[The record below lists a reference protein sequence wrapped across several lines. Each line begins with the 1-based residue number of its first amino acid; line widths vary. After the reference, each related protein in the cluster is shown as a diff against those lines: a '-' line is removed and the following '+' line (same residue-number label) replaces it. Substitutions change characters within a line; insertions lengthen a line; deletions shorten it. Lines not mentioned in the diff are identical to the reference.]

1 MLKEPL
7 NFEDKTIQLDKHG
20 VIIKDFDLAEK
31 ILNEVN
37 YYRLTGYLI
46 SIRKSKNDS
55 DLKQKVDFDKLYST
69 YKMDNEL
76 KNFLFNILI
85 KIELNLR
92 TTIAYEYSMSKCISP
107 PHDQHY
113 DKNNYYNKKGFYDVL
128 NSLEKTKNY
137 NKDSLV
143 IKHHQEKYSSKMPLW
158 VLVEF
163 MSFSTLSKYYSSM
176 YHSEQELI
184 ANKVKINYKL
194 LPNWLHC
201 LSVLRNYCAHGARLY
216 NIEFKPSVK
225 LGRSFLRHNPDVKNN
240 TLFSYIYIM
249 FKLLPNSLNKSDE
262 LDKLYEIIKSYPDV
276 DLCKFGFTENY
287 KDLLEK

>member
-7 NFEDKTIQLDKHG
+7 NFEDQTIQLDKHG

-92 TTIAYEYSMSKCISP
+92 TIIAYEYSMSKCISP

-143 IKHHQEKYSSKMPLW
+143 IKHHKK
-158 VLVEF
+158 
-163 MSFSTLSKYYSSM
+163 
-176 YHSEQELI
+176 
-184 ANKVKINYKL
+184 
-194 LPNWLHC
+194 
-201 LSVLRNYCAHGARLY
+201 
-216 NIEFKPSVK
+216 NIPQKCP
-225 LGRSFLRHNPDVKNN
+225 
-240 TLFSYIYIM
+240 Y
-249 FKLLPNSLNKSDE
+249 
-262 LDKLYEIIKSYPDV
+262 
-276 DLCKFGFTENY
+276 GF
-287 KDLLEK
+287 

>member
-1 MLKEPL
+1 MLKKPL
-7 NFEDKTIQLDKHG
+7 NFKKQTLQLFNHG
-20 VIIKDFDLAEK
+20 VNINDYCLAEE

-46 SIRKSKNDS
+46 GIRKSKNDS

-92 TTIAYEYSMSKCISP
+92 TIIAYEYSMSKCIYP

-113 DKNNYYNKKGFYDVL
+113 DKNNYYYKKGFYDAL
-128 NSLEKTKNY
+128 DSLERTKNY

-143 IKHHQEKYSSKMPLW
+143 IKHHKEKYSSKMPLW

-176 YHSEQELI
+176 YYNEQKLI
-184 ANKVKINYKL
+184 ANKLKINYKL

-225 LGRSFLRHNPDVKNN
+225 LGRSFLKHNPDVKNN

-249 FKLLPNSLNKSDE
+249 FKMLPKSLNKSDE
-262 LDKLYEIIKSYPDV
+262 LDKLYEIINNYPNV
-276 DLCKFGFTENY
+276 DLSKFGFTENY

>member
-7 NFEDKTIQLDKHG
+7 NFEDQTIQLDKHG

-143 IKHHQEKYSSKMPLW
+143 IKHHKEKYSSKMPL
-158 VLVEF
+158 
-163 MSFSTLSKYYSSM
+163 
-176 YHSEQELI
+176 
-184 ANKVKINYKL
+184 
-194 LPNWLHC
+194 
-201 LSVLRNYCAHGARLY
+201 
-216 NIEFKPSVK
+216 
-225 LGRSFLRHNPDVKNN
+225 
-240 TLFSYIYIM
+240 
-249 FKLLPNSLNKSDE
+249 
-262 LDKLYEIIKSYPDV
+262 
-276 DLCKFGFTENY
+276 
-287 KDLLEK
+287 

>member
-7 NFEDKTIQLDKHG
+7 NFKNQTTQLVKHG
-20 VIIKDFDLAEK
+20 VIIKDYDFAEK
-31 ILNEVN
+31 ILYEVN
-37 YYRLTGYLI
+37 YYRLTGYLV

-76 KNFLFNILI
+76 KLFLFNILI
-85 KIELNLR
+85 KIELSLR
-92 TTIAYEYSMSKCISP
+92 TTIAYEYSMSKCIYP

-113 DKNNYYNKKGFYDVL
+113 CENNYYNKKGFYDTL
-128 NSLEKTKNY
+128 NSLKITKNY
-137 NKDSLV
+137 NKNSLV
-143 IKHHQEKYSSKMPLW
+143 IKHHKEKYSSKMPLW

-163 MSFSTLSKYYSSM
+163 MSFSTLSKYFSCM
-176 YHSEQELI
+176 YHSEQKLI
-184 ANKVKINYKL
+184 ANKLKINYQL

-216 NIEFKPSVK
+216 NVEFKPSVK
-225 LGRSFLRHNPDVKNN
+225 LGRSFLKHNPDVKNN

-249 FKLLPNSLNKSDE
+249 FKILPNSLNKSDE
-262 LDKLYEIIKSYPDV
+262 LNRLYEIIKSYPNV
-276 DLCKFGFTENY
+276 DLSKFGFTENY

>member
-7 NFEDKTIQLDKHG
+7 NFEDQTIQLDKHG

-92 TTIAYEYSMSKCISP
+92 TTIAYEYSMSKCIST
-107 PHDQHY
+107 PHD
-113 DKNNYYNKKGFYDVL
+113 
-128 NSLEKTKNY
+128 
-137 NKDSLV
+137 
-143 IKHHQEKYSSKMPLW
+143 
-158 VLVEF
+158 
-163 MSFSTLSKYYSSM
+163 
-176 YHSEQELI
+176 
-184 ANKVKINYKL
+184 
-194 LPNWLHC
+194 
-201 LSVLRNYCAHGARLY
+201 
-216 NIEFKPSVK
+216 
-225 LGRSFLRHNPDVKNN
+225 
-240 TLFSYIYIM
+240 
-249 FKLLPNSLNKSDE
+249 
-262 LDKLYEIIKSYPDV
+262 
-276 DLCKFGFTENY
+276 
-287 KDLLEK
+287 

>member
-1 MLKEPL
+1 MLKKPL
-7 NFEDKTIQLDKHG
+7 NFKNQTIQLANHG
-20 VIIKDFDLAEK
+20 VNIKDYCLAEK

-46 SIRKSKNDS
+46 GIRKSKNDS

-92 TTIAYEYSMSKCISP
+92 TIIAYEYSMSKCISP

-143 IKHHQEKYSSKMPLW
+143 IKHHKEKYSSKMPLW

-176 YHSEQELI
+176 YYSEQKLI
-184 ANKVKINYKL
+184 ANKLKINYNF
-194 LPNWLHC
+194 LPNRLHC

-216 NIEFKPSVK
+216 NTEFKPSVK
-225 LGRSFLRHNPDVKNN
+225 LGRSFLKHNPDVKNN

-249 FKLLPNSLNKSDE
+249 FKMLPKSLNKSDE
-262 LDKLYEIIKSYPDV
+262 LDKLYEIINNYPDV